1 KTNGDTDQFHAFHFG
16 RKEMQRRRNQPFL
29 VIQKY
34 LDGYHTSLLLV
45 MGWLLLFML
54 VIFSGIYL
62 GLGTVNSVTDAIFHS
77 LWLSRF
83 LTDKVDYA
91 SSDASRFVQVF
102 QLLIVL
108 FLAKTAS
115 DV

>member
-1 KTNGDTDQFHAFHFG
+1 MDTIPAVTG
-16 RKEMQRRRNQPFL
+16 N
-29 VIQKY
+29 
-34 LDGYHTSLLLV
+34 
-45 MGWLLLFML
+45 GWLLLFML
-54 VIFSGIYL
+54 VIFPGIYL

-77 LWLSRF
+77 LWLSV

-115 DV
+115 DVYINKHQT